1 MSHEA
6 IACILQQEAEAV
18 LNIPVTSGYEE
29 AVTLIVKYVHEL
41 GGKLIT
47 SGMESRPDCHE
58 HCYHLQFDRYCRPFS
73 CIPAKHNMATWVSC
87 VTMISCY

>member
-29 AVTLIVKYVHEL
+29 AEL
-41 GGKLIT
+41 LL
-47 SGMESRPDCHE
+47 S
-58 HCYHLQFDRYCRPFS
+58 
-73 CIPAKHNMATWVSC
+73 NMFTNWEGN
-87 VTMISCY
+87 